1 MIQRG
6 DRETRILENG
16 IEKIN
21 EIESWYNRVKER
33 ERERERETERL
44 KARDI
49 EGGKIDIMPVY
60 FAWEKKCSVIERQ
73 ELAGWDRGRGE
84 GIKYIC
90 VCEKL
95 MTEGKA
101 R

>member
-1 MIQRG
+1 MIQRE

-33 ERERERETERL
+33 EREKERETERL

-60 FAWEKKCSVIERQ
+60 FA
-73 ELAGWDRGRGE
+73 
-84 GIKYIC
+84 
-90 VCEKL
+90 
-95 MTEGKA
+95 
-101 R
+101 